1 MIHNSNRY
9 SCLVGFNPSL
19 HFGCLWW
26 LFIDHDNDAPG
37 QFITLCEF
45 FDVPLEAEII
55 KTVVAQNIFTF
66 VLVNT
71 KGSIFYFF
79 FNALYLKCP
88 AEKAYCKNIYLTPL

>member
-1 MIHNSNRY
+1 MIHSSNRY

-26 LFIDHDNDAPG
+26 LFIDHDNDVPG
-37 QFITLCEF
+37 QFITLFEF
-45 FDVPLEAEII
+45 FDVPLEAGIN

-71 KGSIFYFF
+71 GGSIFIFVM
-79 FNALYLKCP
+79 LC
-88 AEKAYCKNIYLTPL
+88 T